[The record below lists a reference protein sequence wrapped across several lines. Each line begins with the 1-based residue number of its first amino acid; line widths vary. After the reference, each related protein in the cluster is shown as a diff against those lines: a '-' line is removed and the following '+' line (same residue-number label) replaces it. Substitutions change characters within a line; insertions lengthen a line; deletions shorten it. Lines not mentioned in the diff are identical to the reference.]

1 MQCVLQYIVIK
12 KTPDIKQFID
22 IYQYTVII
30 LTRVK
35 QDVKRLDLVA
45 LMLIPNGNAY
55 VNKTH
60 LCYMAW
66 CNSCI
71 LAFNRGSGLCF
82 ENKRVYVYTILT
94 IPMSD
99 EIQ

>member
-22 IYQYTVII
+22 INLYTVII

-35 QDVKRLDLVA
+35 QEVKHLDLVTP
-45 LMLIPNGNAY
+45 MLIPNGNAY
-55 VNKTH
+55 AIKTH
-60 LCYMAW
+60 LCYMVTW

-82 ENKRVYVYTILT
+82 EINEYMCILF
-94 IPMSD
+94 
-99 EIQ
+99 